1 MTVPPVPA
9 PPTNMSTFNDGRPD
23 IEGVEM
29 TAYPVVYYVLRGY

>member
-9 PPTNMSTFNDGRPD
+9 PPTNTSMFNDGRPG

-29 TAYPVVYYVLRGY
+29 TG